1 MNRRRFDPAPGI
13 GVGGVSI
20 IMVFAVL
27 CLTIF
32 AVLSL
37 VTARS
42 ERALAERH
50 ADAVT
55 EYYAADS
62 LAAEVYDAL
71 TDAGETPE
79 SMLGVSISKPSA
91 NSLSYTVPISD
102 TRELCV
108 LLLREGETLRILEWR
123 EAAAG
128 EWEPDT
134 RIRVWEGPAAKNG

>member
-1 MNRRRFDPAPGI
+1 LNRRHFDSAPGI

-42 ERALAERH
+42 EQALAERH
-50 ADAVT
+50 AGAVT
-55 EYYAADS
+55 DYYAADS

-71 TDAGETPE
+71 SPSGETPE
-79 SMLGVSISKPSA
+79 SVLGVTVSQPSA
-91 NSLSYTVPISD
+91 NSLSYTVPIDAS
-102 TRELCV
+102 RELCV
-108 LLLREGETLRILEWR
+108 LLLREGEALRILEWR

-134 RIRVWEGPAAKNG
+134 RIRVWEGPGAEND

>member
-1 MNRRRFDPAPGI
+1 MNRRRFDSPPGI
-13 GVGGVSI
+13 GVGGASI
-20 IMVFAVL
+20 LMVFAVL

-50 ADAVT
+50 AEAVT
-55 EYYAADS
+55 NYYAADC

-71 TDAGETPE
+71 SKAGDLPE
-79 SMLGVSISKPSA
+79 SVLGVSVSKPSVS
-91 NSLSYTVPISD
+91 SLSYTVPID
-102 TRELCV
+102 GDRELCV
-108 LLLREGETLRILEWR
+108 LLRREGDTLRILEWR
-123 EAAAG
+123 EAATG

-134 RIRVWEGPAAKNG
+134 RIRVWEGPAADNS